1 MPSCEVAEIDVDEA
15 SATAGTLPSSAS
27 SSDASVLTVS
37 QSQEEPRGGGETM
50 MEENVNSDVV
60 NDDEEDDHRPAM
72 AQISPMPTKKV
83 SALVTPRAPRS
94 RASAKSTTRV
104 SKKASSCAK
113 GKMRGNKDGDN
124 GEGSPTTPPSSSS
137 GGIAVATPGEEENGT
152 TSTTTTKKRKKGD
165 PTTSTKTTSKKQ
177 PSTTLHSFFAKVD
190 PTAPKTKKDFSITK
204 VGGVSVIAARK
215 YSTAVADGVEMSE
228 EISATDDAPSTK
240 KGKDKKKIKATTK
253 KATASAK
260 EKKSIDNTV
269 TNDDDKATK
278 KRVSSKKVK
287 GVGAKANKQD
297 KWSALEEIDDSP
309 MYALAVVSQTLS
321 ASGPRCRSGTKKQ
334 GDIVD
339 LFDESETNDDVMTV
353 SASMDKRTDGL
364 NDSHPIEA
372 VDTSGI
378 NKDDSV
384 EGLTFMGTDII
395 DANHVSKAAIA
406 DNTEYDFGSDSDD
419 DDQSADLLEDVII
432 NVDCEQEK
440 DSVQEETSSPSTSTA
455 ASESVEKQHTSPST
469 PELAMFLDGI
479 LGPQDDDDTDDD
491 ATVELP
497 ESASNVPHSPQL
509 DQLQTNTDV
518 MMDEIPVEEDEAVLH
533 IDAPKEPKAC
543 AMNASNNSVKDD
555 TDAIESIEKS
565 CQPAVTS
572 SKLRGRGATP
582 RALLESHKK
591 AATTSPKRASKKSAS
606 ASTTNMKGMSPI
618 AASFKKISASPQ
630 KKAHKVEIQE
640 SPRATTQDSLAT
652 TSTNPLIDNLS
663 KEDASRLENYN
674 TLREKYVARAIEL
687 GNLPMSDDFNEEC
700 LSLES
705 STVDKRSVEATQ
717 DGVFPD
723 KLLTHL
729 QLLIQGRSQPLSIIA
744 KHAFDELS
752 PFITNVRPLTI
763 ESISSKIKLLAQRKS
778 YLSGKLPTSQKSIPV
793 AKLDC
798 FENADESY
806 MWRWELCSLDLI
818 PQGEATKVK
827 KARALRKKLQSQH
840 RAISNLITAID
851 KALVYLHNKASTS
864 ALAGEAMVMIAKVS
878 DMEEKVLKFERE
890 EEKAR
895 LLKESKLRSLN
906 TMAEDLAAKQVE
918 KARLDEEKR
927 NEKLRL
933 EEEKRIEKQRKEE
946 EKEFKKAEVLRL
958 KNEENE
964 KKKLELEEKE
974 KKRKARM
981 MSFFSKGS
989 PPKKTKVVNTSVI
1002 SVQAPSFDSDAFH
1015 KLIDSQDNHVD
1026 PNPFA
1031 KRSPRSKASRR
1042 WKTNRIR
1049 VSVFVTVL
1057 SENAFAPQPYD
1068 EERVIIVPNRY
1079 KFLGFHE
1086 DIRPPYRGTWSKRS
1100 SLITGRR
1107 PLGKDT
1113 TYLDYDIDSEE
1124 EWEEGDDEEGE
1135 DLVDDDDGADEE
1147 EDAQN
1152 DEDNDGWLADEDD
1165 LGIDDDD
1172 DETRALRKKNIFN
1185 VVNGPSGKPSNF
1197 KACVIAPRFGGLF
1210 HESFED
1216 GNGQFFTEGFSSE
1229 DAKDALFS
1237 HAGCIITPDV
1247 SICLDAFPPS
1257 DSIMDTNQTKKDSS
1271 VKSST
1276 PLIKELTPEAQ
1287 KIMAQFVHNSTLR
1300 SKDLVVSELLIAH
1313 PTLAN
1318 SRAQAL
1324 RELDVISVKR
1334 RHGQGVLWE
1343 VKSDH
1348 LTELGLKEEDLVSSL
1363 VISNLKHSS
1372 MHSKYSF
1379 MNCTMLETNSRISPS
1394 PQIARRRRHDKER
1407 EGSECAE
1414 EEEKEGSKRS

>member
-1 MPSCEVAEIDVDEA
+1 MPSCEVAEISVDEA
-15 SATAGTLPSSAS
+15 LATAGTLPSSAS
-27 SSDASVLTVS
+27 SSYASVLTVS
-37 QSQEEPRGGGETM
+37 QSQEEPRGRGES
-50 MEENVNSDVV
+50 MEENDNSDDDNVV
-60 NDDEEDDHRPAM
+60 EEDDHRPAV
-72 AQISPMPTKKV
+72 AQVSPMPTKKV
-83 SALVTPRAPRS
+83 SALVTPHAPRS
-94 RASAKSTTRV
+94 RASVKSTTRV

-113 GKMRGNKDGDN
+113 GKTRGNKDGDK

-152 TSTTTTKKRKKGD
+152 TTLKKRKKGD
-165 PTTSTKTTSKKQ
+165 PTTSPKTTSKKQ

-190 PTAPKTKKDFSITK
+190 PTAPKTKKDFIITK
-204 VGGVSVIAARK
+204 VGGMSVIPARTT
-215 YSTAVADGVEMSE
+215 SADVADGVEKDSTE
-228 EISATDDAPSTK
+228 ETIVNDAPSTK

-253 KATASAK
+253 KTTPSAK
-260 EKKSIDNTV
+260 DKNSIDNTD
-269 TNDDDKATK
+269 TNDVDKAMK
-278 KRVSSKKVK
+278 NRVSSKKVK
-287 GVGAKANKQD
+287 GVGAKAKKQD
-297 KWSALEEIDDSP
+297 KWFALEEIDDSP
-309 MYALAVVSQTLS
+309 MYALSVVSQTLS
-321 ASGPRCRSGTKKQ
+321 ASGPRCRSGAKTQ

-339 LFDESETNDDVMTV
+339 LFDEGGAKDDTMTV
-353 SASMDKRTDGL
+353 DASMVVT
-364 NDSHPIEA
+364 EA
-372 VDTSGI
+372 VDTSEVT
-378 NKDDSV
+378 KYESK
-384 EGLTFMGTDII
+384 EGLSFMGTADS
-395 DANHVSKAAIA
+395 DANHVSKVAIA
-406 DNTEYDFGSDSDD
+406 NNMEYDFGSDSDD
-419 DDQSADLLEDVII
+419 DDQSADLLDDVII
-432 NVDCEQEK
+432 DVDCEQEK
-440 DSVQEETSSPSTSTA
+440 DSVLDNTSSPSTSTA
-455 ASESVEKQHTSPST
+455 AVDSVEKQHTSPST

-479 LGPQDDDDTDDD
+479 LGPQDDTDDD

-497 ESASNVPHSPQL
+497 EAASNVPHSPQ
-509 DQLQTNTDV
+509 TTADV
-518 MMDEIPVEEDEAVLH
+518 MINEILVEKDKSVSQK
-533 IDAPKEPKAC
+533 DAPIESEAC
-543 AMNASNNSVKDD
+543 AKNASDNIFKDD
-555 TDAIESIEKS
+555 AESIEK
-565 CQPAVTS
+565 CWLTTTTS
-572 SKLRGRGATP
+572 KSKGRGATP
-582 RALLESHKK
+582 RALLESHIK
-591 AATTSPKRASKKSAS
+591 ATTIFPKRDSKKSA
-606 ASTTNMKGMSPI
+606 AAAATNMKGMSPV
-618 AASFKKISASPQ
+618 AASVKESPQ
-630 KKAHKVEIQE
+630 KKAHKVKTQE
-640 SPRATTQDSLAT
+640 SSRATTLDSSGT
-652 TSTNPLIDNLS
+652 TSTSPIIDKLS
-663 KEDASRLENYN
+663 EEDTSRLDNYN
-674 TLREKYVARAIEL
+674 TLREKYVAQAIKL
-687 GNLPMSDDFNEEC
+687 GNLTMSDDFNEES

-705 STVDKRSVEATQ
+705 CTVDKESVEATQ

-729 QLLIQGRSQPLSIIA
+729 QLLIQGRSETLSIIA

-763 ESISSKIKLLAQRKS
+763 DSISSKIKLLAQRKS
-778 YLSGKLPTSQKSIPV
+778 YLSGKLSTSQKSTPV

-806 MWRWELCSLDLI
+806 MWRWELSSLDLI

-827 KARALRKKLQSQH
+827 KARALRKKLQSHH
-840 RAISNLITAID
+840 RAIFNLITAID
-851 KALVYLHNKASTS
+851 KASVWLNNKASTS
-864 ALAGEAMVMIAKVS
+864 ASAGEAMVLIAKVS

-895 LLKESKLRSLN
+895 LFRESKLRSLY

-946 EKEFKKAEVLRL
+946 EKELKKAEMLRL

-964 KKKLELEEKE
+964 KKKQEVEEKE

-981 MSFFSKGS
+981 LSFFSKGS
-989 PPKKTKVVNTSVI
+989 PPKKTKVVTSSVI

-1015 KLIDSQDNHVD
+1015 KLIDSHDNHVD
-1026 PNPFA
+1026 ANPFA
-1031 KRSPRSKASRR
+1031 KRSLRAKASRR

-1100 SLITGRR
+1100 TLITGRR

-1124 EWEEGDDEEGE
+1124 EWEEGDEEEGE

-1147 EDAQN
+1147 EDVQN

-1185 VVNGPSGKPSNF
+1185 AVNGSSGKPSNF
-1197 KACVIAPRFGGLF
+1197 KACVIAPRFGGF
-1210 HESFED
+1210 AQESFED
-1216 GNGQFFTEGFSSE
+1216 EDGQFCIEGFSLE
-1229 DAKDALFS
+1229 DAKDALYS
-1237 HAGCIITPDV
+1237 YAGFTITPDV
-1247 SICLDAFPPS
+1247 SICLDAFPPL
-1257 DSIMDTNQTKKDSS
+1257 DSILDTNQTKKDSS
-1271 VKSST
+1271 VKLST
-1276 PLIKELTPEAQ
+1276 PQIKELTPEAQ

-1313 PTLAN
+1313 PTLAS

-1348 LTELGLKEEDLVSSL
+1348 LTKLGLKEEDMVSSL
-1363 VISNLKHSS
+1363 VISNLKYSS
-1372 MHSKYSF
+1372 THSKCSF
-1379 MNCTMLETNSRISPS
+1379 MKCTMLETNS
-1394 PQIARRRRHDKER
+1394 QIA
-1407 EGSECAE
+1407 
-1414 EEEKEGSKRS
+1414 

>member
-1 MPSCEVAEIDVDEA
+1 MPSCEVAEIGVDEA
-15 SATAGTLPSSAS
+15 SGTLPLAS
-27 SSDASVLTVS
+27 SEDASVLTVS
-37 QSQEEPRGGGETM
+37 QSQEEPKGGGDDTK
-50 MEENVNSDVV
+50 MEEND
-60 NDDEEDDHRPAM
+60 NDDDNDVEEDDHRPAV
-72 AQISPMPTKKV
+72 AQVSPMPTKKV

-113 GKMRGNKDGDN
+113 GKTRGNKVGDN

-137 GGIAVATPGEEENGT
+137 GGIAVATPGEEENV
-152 TSTTTTKKRKKGD
+152 TTTTKKRKKGD
-165 PTTSTKTTSKKQ
+165 PTTSTKTISKKQ

-190 PTAPKTKKDFSITK
+190 PTAPKTKKEFSITK
-204 VGGVSVIAARK
+204 VGGVSVIAATK
-215 YSTAVADGVEMSE
+215 NSTSVADGVEKETSE
-228 EISATDDAPSTK
+228 TDDVPSTK
-240 KGKDKKKIKATTK
+240 KGKEKKKLKATTMK
-253 KATASAK
+253 TTFSTKG
-260 EKKSIDNTV
+260 KKSSNDAV
-269 TNDDDKATK
+269 TNDDVKATK
-278 KRVSSKKVK
+278 KKVSSTKVK
-287 GVGAKANKQD
+287 GLGAKGKTQD
-297 KWSALEEIDDSP
+297 KWSALEEIDGSP

-321 ASGPRCRSGTKKQ
+321 ASGPRCRSGAQKQ
-334 GDIVD
+334 GDVID
-339 LFDESETNDDVMTV
+339 LVDESGTKDDTMTV
-353 SASMDKRTDGL
+353 DASMVV
-364 NDSHPIEA
+364 NDSNPTEA

-378 NKDDSV
+378 NKDEFV
-384 EGLTFMGTDII
+384 EGLSSIGANDS
-395 DANHVSKAAIA
+395 DANHISKVAIVN
-406 DNTEYDFGSDSDD
+406 NTEYDFGSDSDD
-419 DDQSADLLEDVII
+419 DDQSADLLDNVII
-432 NVDCEQEK
+432 DVDCEQEK
-440 DSVQEETSSPSTSTA
+440 DPVLQETSSPSTSTA
-455 ASESVEKQHTSPST
+455 ALNSVEKQHTSPST

-479 LGPQDDDDTDDD
+479 LGPQDDDDTNDD
-491 ATVELP
+491 ATVDLP
-497 ESASNVPHSPQL
+497 EAALNVPHSHQL
-509 DQLQTNTDV
+509 DQPQTTTDV
-518 MMDEIPVEEDEAVLH
+518 MMDEISVQEDEAVLQK
-533 IDAPKEPKAC
+533 DAPIEPKAC
-543 AMNASNNSVKDD
+543 AMNASNNIVYD

-565 CQPAVTS
+565 CQPATS
-572 SKLRGRGATP
+572 SSTSKGRGATP

-591 AATTSPKRASKKSAS
+591 ATTSPKRASKKSAS
-606 ASTTNMKGMSPI
+606 SSAAKSTKGMSPI
-618 AASFKKISASPQ
+618 AASFRDMSHQ
-630 KKAHKVEIQE
+630 KKAHKNETQE
-640 SPRATTQDSLAT
+640 SPPATTQDSLST
-652 TSTNPLIDNLS
+652 TSTNPLLDNLS
-663 KEDASRLENYN
+663 KEDASRLKCYN

-705 STVDKRSVEATQ
+705 CTVDKGSVEATQ

-729 QLLIQGRSQPLSIIA
+729 QLLIQGRSQPLSVIT
-744 KHAFDELS
+744 KHAFEKLS
-752 PFITNVRPLTI
+752 PFITDVRPLTI

-778 YLSGKLPTSQKSIPV
+778 YLSGKPSTSSQKSIPV

-798 FENADESY
+798 FENDEESY
-806 MWRWELCSLDLI
+806 MWRWELSSLDLI
-818 PQGEATKVK
+818 PQGEAAKVK
-827 KARALRKKLQSQH
+827 KARSLRKKLQSHH
-840 RAISNLITAID
+840 RAIFNLIAAID
-851 KALVYLHNKASTS
+851 KASAWLHNKASKS
-864 ALAGEAMVMIAKVS
+864 ASEGEALVLIAKVS

-895 LLKESKLRSLN
+895 LLRESKMRSLN
-906 TMAEDLAAKQVE
+906 TIAEDLAAKQVE
-918 KARLDEEKR
+918 KARLNEEKR

-946 EKEFKKAEVLRL
+946 EKEFKKAELIRL

-964 KKKLELEEKE
+964 KKKQELEEKE

-1015 KLIDSQDNHVD
+1015 KLIDSQDDHVD
-1026 PNPFA
+1026 ANPFA
-1031 KRSPRSKASRR
+1031 QRSPRSKASRR

-1086 DIRPPYRGTWSKRS
+1086 DIRPPYRGTWSKQS
-1100 SLITGRR
+1100 TLITGRR

-1135 DLVDDDDGADEE
+1135 DLVDDDDGAEEE
-1147 EDAQN
+1147 EDMQN

-1185 VVNGPSGKPSNF
+1185 AVNGPSGKPSNF
-1197 KACVIAPRFGGLF
+1197 KACVIAPRIGGLI
-1210 HESFED
+1210 HESFEEGD
-1216 GNGQFFTEGFSSE
+1216 GQFYIEGISLE
-1229 DAKDALFS
+1229 DAKDVLFS
-1237 HAGCIITPDV
+1237 HAGFIITPDV
-1247 SICLDAFPPS
+1247 SICLDAFPAS
-1257 DSIMDTNQTKKDSS
+1257 DSIVDTNQSKKESS
-1271 VKSST
+1271 VKSLT
-1276 PLIKELTPEAQ
+1276 PQIKELTSEAQ

-1313 PTLAN
+1313 PTLAS

-1348 LTELGLKEEDLVSSL
+1348 LTKLGLKEEDLVSSL
-1363 VISNLKHSS
+1363 VISNL
-1372 MHSKYSF
+1372 
-1379 MNCTMLETNSRISPS
+1379 
-1394 PQIARRRRHDKER
+1394 
-1407 EGSECAE
+1407 
-1414 EEEKEGSKRS
+1414 